1 MQPYLAFTS
10 PGSAFGPLLASS
22 AVGRP
27 AQYLLLGSVNPC
39 IFGYHTR
46 RSLRVYRIT
55 SGKKTSLM
63 LMLHILSAS
72 FELLRY
78 YAQAVSGDVFP
89 DVFDIVGCFVH
100 SATTLGLAKQLL
112 RGDQTTRASYQA
124 PALMRPFVALVALL
138 NQSAFVHRASVKLL
152 HAFLYTRLIIFL
164 GKRFKMNKLH
174 SFATIYAHGVFLGAV
189 IAIHDSGL
197 PAGVPVYIGMVGA
210 VMVLNRYVA
219 DSCMELATGKTSLLG
234 GYRVLL
240 RILVWIGLADLDIIK
255 KQGHINKEAL
265 LEKDQYTDE

>member
-1 MQPYLAFTS
+1 MFRCHETSKKPLLLVSTPSPPHSRTFYYSLNIHITKMQLSLDFTS
-10 PGSAFGPLLASS
+10 VRGAFGPLLASS

-27 AQYLLLGSVNPC
+27 EQYLLLGSVYLC

-55 SGKKTSLM
+55 SGKQTSLM

-72 FELLRY
+72 FELLRF
-78 YAQAVSGDVFP
+78 YAQALNGDVLP
-89 DVFDIVGCFVH
+89 DVLDTVACFVH
-100 SATTLGLAKQLL
+100 SATTSGLAKQLL

-124 PALMRPFVALVALL
+124 PALMRPFVALTSLL
-138 NQSAFVHRASVKLL
+138 NQSVFVHRASVKLL

-164 GKRFKMNKLH
+164 AKRFKMNKIY
-174 SFATIYAHGVFLGAV
+174 SFSTIYAHGVFLGAV

-210 VMVLNRYVA
+210 VMGLNRYVA
-219 DSCMELATGKTSLLG
+219 DS
-234 GYRVLL
+234 
-240 RILVWIGLADLDIIK
+240 
-255 KQGHINKEAL
+255 
-265 LEKDQYTDE
+265 YTE